1 MIKPKIKGV
10 NEIAVI
16 QTASFLNV
24 NLDGFILSFTH
35 DLHHLVV
42 NFR

>member
-1 MIKPKIKGV
+1 MIKPTIKGV

-24 NLDGFILSFTH
+24 NLNSFILSFTH
-35 DLHHLVV
+35 NPHHLFV